1 MKIKFRIWD
10 KLYNLYTID
19 IMYPNNQHIMETFFI
34 NYFGNVVGELYDG
47 NNVISNEHYED
58 SDRFVVEQ
66 YTGLKDK
73 NGKEIYDG
81 DICAIYDENVPDEAT
96 RLKERE
102 ADNGCSDL
110 YIVEWYEDEAKW
122 IVNVNSKHGDEGYQT
137 LSKEYINGVL
147 AHNYAS
153 KITVIG
159 NIHKNK
165 DLLG

>member
-10 KLYNLYTID
+10 NQYQCYTDD
-19 IMYPNNQHIMETFFI
+19 IMYPNNQRIHANHLLTVNGIVVEELSSVESI
-34 NYFGNVVGELYDG
+34 IENVYHNYT
-47 NNVISNEHYED
+47 
-58 SDRFVVEQ
+58 DRFIVEQ
-66 YTGLKDK
+66 YTGLEDV

-81 DICAIYDENVPDEAT
+81 DICAIYDENIPDEAT

-110 YIVEWYEDEAKW
+110 YVVEWYPHQARW
-122 IVNVNSKHGDEGYQT
+122 HLSVNSKHGGEGCEPLGQH
-137 LSKEYINGVL
+137 YIDGFAVTP
-147 AHNYAS
+147 HNER
-153 KITVIG
+153 ITVIG

>member
-10 KLYNLYTID
+10 NRVGTYTND
-19 IMYPNNQHIMETFFI
+19 FMYPNNQHIFQTFFI
-34 NYFGNVVGELYDG
+34 NYFGDVVEELQDG
-47 NNVISNEHYED
+47 DGVIENRYHNN
-58 SDRFVVEQ
+58 SDRFIVEQ
-66 YTGLKDK
+66 YTGLKDI

-81 DICAIYDENVPDEAT
+81 DICAIYDENIPDEAT

-110 YIVEWYEDEAKW
+110 YVVNWYPHMARW
-122 IVNVNSKHGDEGYQT
+122 HLSVNSKNGGEGCEPLGQH
-137 LSKEYINGVL
+137 YIDGFAVTP
-147 AHNYAS
+147 HNER
-153 KITVIG
+153 ITVIG